1 MTTRFNKLGIENK
14 LSLSKIRMS
23 DIRYNA
29 KILIEIINLFS
40 IKNYSDNYVSNNIQN
55 IYDILKMLYL

>member
-1 MTTRFNKLGIENK
+1 
-14 LSLSKIRMS
+14 MS

-40 IKNYSDNYVSNNIQN
+40 IKNYFDNYVSNNIQN

>member
-1 MTTRFNKLGIENK
+1 MG
-14 LSLSKIRMS
+14 
-23 DIRYNA
+23 DISYNA

-40 IKNYSDNYVSNNIQN
+40 IKNYFDNYVSNNIQN